1 MRPVLD
7 FRASKLLAGGIIA
20 LSVGLTAPANAAGS
34 DAIALKAGSSATIG
48 ATEGNM
54 RDIIRQNELAVI
66 ERLFGSDAAAAAAA
80 DIDAPQIING
90 KKSPKGKWPGQ
101 VALLQANISSNYD
114 AQFCGGSLIRKK
126 WVLTAAHC
134 VEPFT
139 YVNEIEVLYKTNSLN
154 KGGKRVKAAAV
165 IYHGSYDSK
174 TFDYDIAVIK
184 LQKNAKPKAFYKNV
198 SKKKAKK
205 LTKPGR
211 DAYVMG
217 WGNTSTTSKVY
228 PVDLREVMVPFVSRK
243 KCNGSNSY
251 NGDITNRMICAGF
264 MQGGKDACQG
274 DSGGPL
280 MVKYKGKWRTQAG
293 IVSWGIGCAK
303 KNFPGVYTDLGD
315 FQKWIKNQIK
325 NN

>member
-20 LSVGLTAPANAAGS
+20 LSVGLTAQANAAGG
-34 DAIALKAGSSATIG
+34 DAIALKAGSPATIG
-48 ATEGNM
+48 ATQGNM

-66 ERLFGSDAAAAAAA
+66 ERLFGSDAAAAAAS
-80 DIDAPQIING
+80 DIDAPHIING

-101 VALLQANISSNYD
+101 TALLRSNVSSNYD
-114 AQFCGGSLIRKK
+114 AQFCGGSLIHKR

-134 VEPFT
+134 VEPLT
-139 YVNEIEVLYKTNSLN
+139 YVNEVEVLYNTTSLN
-154 KGGKRVKAAAV
+154 KGGKRVEAEQV
-165 IYHGSYDSK
+165 LYHSSYNPQ
-174 TFDYDIAVIK
+174 TFDYDIALIK
-184 LQKNAKPKAFYKNV
+184 LKKNAKPKALYKNV

-217 WGNTSTTSKVY
+217 WGNTSTTGNSY
-228 PVDLREVMVPFVSRK
+228 PVDMREVMVPFVSTK

-251 NGDITNRMICAGF
+251 NGDITKRMICAGF
-264 MQGGKDACQG
+264 MKGGKDACQG

-293 IVSWGIGCAK
+293 IVSWGIGCAR

-315 FQKWIKNQIK
+315 FQKWVKNVMK
-325 NN
+325 NY